1 MYQQKDK
8 IQNLI
13 LLALDTIC
21 MTVSYFLAGFFWYQL
36 YRGVSFQ
43 RMLAELSGDVEI
55 IVVAYAIIAIFFDYN
70 EKYMQ
75 RGKLEELKAVLK
87 MNILMAAIIS
97 MIEFARHENSPMSRG
112 ISFTTVV
119 INAVVMYI
127 CHLLLKKYLLQIY
140 KNKSSVSQM
149 LLLTT
154 VDRAEDILKSVAK
167 EREWTKRV
175 TGVIIIDDYMIG
187 KEICGIPV
195 VAGYDDML
203 EYARK
208 QIVDEVFIS
217 VPYDTGE
224 SLYNVVMEFEN
235 MGARVHLTVEI
246 LNQFKDF
253 NVALDS
259 MGDIPVISFYNN
271 YYDYRK
277 LLLKR
282 LMDIVGSLV
291 GIIFTIL
298 IGIIIAPPLLIE
310 SPGPL
315 IFKQKRVGKNGRYFY
330 MYKFRSMY
338 VDAEERKAEL
348 MKQNEMDGLMI
359 KMEND
364 PRVTKVGK
372 FIRKTSIDEFPQ
384 FFNVLKGDM
393 SLVGTRPPTLDEF
406 VHYKSYHKRRLSAKP
421 GITGLW
427 QVSGRNDIED
437 FEDVV
442 KLDLE
447 YIDNW
452 SLGLD
457 VKILLKT
464 VGAVFK
470 HTGK

>member
-1 MYQQKDK
+1 MYQQTDK

-21 MTVSYFLAGFFWYQL
+21 MIASYFLAGLFWYQL
-36 YRGVSFQ
+36 YRGVSFA
-43 RMLAELSGDVEI
+43 RMLAELSGDFGI
-55 IVVAYAIIAIFFDYN
+55 LIVAYAVIVVFFNYN

-75 RGKLEELKAVLK
+75 RGKLEELKAVVK
-87 MNILMAAIIS
+87 MNILLAAIIS
-97 MIEFARHENSPMSRG
+97 MIEFARHETSPMSRG
-112 ISFTTVV
+112 ISFATVLV
-119 INAVVMYI
+119 NVCLMYAA
-127 CHLLLKKYLLQIY
+127 HLLLKKYLLSVY
-140 KNKSSVSQM
+140 KNKASTSQM

-154 VDRAEDILKSVAK
+154 VDRAEDILRSVAK
-167 EREWTKRV
+167 EREWTKRI
-175 TGVIIIDDYMIG
+175 TGIIIVDDYLIG
-187 KEICGIPV
+187 KEICGVPV

-208 QIVDEVFIS
+208 QIVDEIFIS

-246 LNQFKDF
+246 LNRFKDF

-277 LLLKR
+277 ILMKR

-291 GIIFTIL
+291 GIVFTVI

-315 IFKQKRVGKNGRYFY
+315 IFKQKRVGRNGRYFY

-338 VDAEERKAEL
+338 VDAEARKAEL
-348 MKQNEMDGLMI
+348 MKQNEMDGLMF

-406 VHYKSYHKRRLSAKP
+406 VQYKSYHKRRLSAKP

-452 SLGLD
+452 SLSLD

>member
-1 MYQQKDK
+1 MYQSKDK
-8 IQNLI
+8 IQNLM
-13 LLALDTIC
+13 LLAVDTVC
-21 MTVSYFLAGFFWYQL
+21 VVVSYFLAGCFWYML

-43 RMLAELSGDVEI
+43 RMLAELSGDIETVAL
-55 IVVAYAIIAIFFDYN
+55 AYAVIAIFFNYN
-70 EKYMQ
+70 DKFSP
-75 RGKLEELKAVLK
+75 RGKLEELKAVVK
-87 MNILMAAIIS
+87 MNVLFAAIIS
-97 MIEFARHENSPMSRG
+97 MIVFARHEGSPMSRG
-112 ISFTTVV
+112 ISYAMVI
-119 INAVVMYI
+119 INAVLMYI
-127 CHLLLKKYLLQIY
+127 VHLLLKQYLLKVY
-140 KNKSSVSQM
+140 KQKSSVSQM

-154 VDRAEDILKSVAK
+154 VDRAENILRSVAR

-175 TGVIIIDDYMIG
+175 TGIIIIDDDLIG
-187 KEICGIPV
+187 QDICGVPV

-246 LNQFKDF
+246 LNRFTEF
-253 NVALDS
+253 NVALTT
-259 MGDIPVISFYNN
+259 MGDIPVITFFNN

-277 LLLKR
+277 LAVKR
-282 LMDIVGSLV
+282 LIDIIGALV
-291 GIIFTIL
+291 GIFITAVITIFL
-298 IGIIIAPPLLIE
+298 APALLIE

-338 VDAEERKAEL
+338 ADAEARKAEL
-348 MKQNEMDGLMI
+348 MKQNEMDGLMF

-393 SLVGTRPPTLDEF
+393 SLVGTRPPTVDEF
-406 VHYKSYHKRRLSAKP
+406 VQYKSYHKRRLSAKP

-427 QVSGRNDIED
+427 QVSGRNDID
-437 FEDVV
+437 NFEDVV

-452 SLGLD
+452 SLSLD
-457 VKILLKT
+457 MKILLKT

>member
-1 MYQQKDK
+1 MYQSKDK
-8 IQNLI
+8 IQNLMP
-13 LLALDTIC
+13 LAIDTVCAVI
-21 MTVSYFLAGFFWYQL
+21 SFFLAGYFWYML
-36 YRGVSFQ
+36 YRGVTFQ

-55 IVVAYAIIAIFFDYN
+55 VLMAYAVIAIFFNYN
-70 EKYMQ
+70 DKYTR
-75 RGKLEELKAVLK
+75 RGKLDELKAVVK
-87 MNILMAAIIS
+87 MNVLFAAIMS
-97 MIEFARHENSPMSRG
+97 MIVFARHEMSPMSRG
-112 ISFTTVV
+112 ISYMTVL
-119 INAVVMYI
+119 INTVLMYVV
-127 CHLLLKKYLLQIY
+127 HLLLKHYLLVVY
-140 KNKSSVSQM
+140 KNKNTVNQM

-154 VDRAEDILKSVAK
+154 VDRAESILRSVAR

-175 TGVIIIDDYMIG
+175 TGIIIIDDALIG
-187 KEICGIPV
+187 EKICGVPV

-203 EYARK
+203 DYAKK

-217 VPYDTGE
+217 VPYDSGE

-235 MGARVHLTVEI
+235 MGARVHLSVEI
-246 LNQFKDF
+246 LNRFSEF
-253 NVALDS
+253 NVALEN
-259 MGDIPVISFYNN
+259 MGDIPVITFFNN
-271 YYDYRK
+271 YYDYRA
-277 LLLKR
+277 LALKR
-282 LMDIVGSLV
+282 LIDIVGSLV
-291 GIIFTIL
+291 GIVFT
-298 IGIIIAPPLLIE
+298 IIIAIFLAPALLIE

-315 IFKQKRVGKNGRYFY
+315 IFKQKRVGRNGRYFY

-338 VDAEERKAEL
+338 ADAEERKAEL
-348 MKQNEMDGLMI
+348 MKQNEMEGLMF

-372 FIRKTSIDEFPQ
+372 FIRKTSLDEFPQ

-406 VHYKSYHKRRLSAKP
+406 VQYKSYHKRRLSAKP

-457 VKILLKT
+457 IKILLKT

>member
-330 MYKFRSMY
+330 MYKFHVCGCRG
-338 VDAEERKAEL
+338 AESRTHEAE
-348 MKQNEMDGLMI
+348 
-359 KMEND
+359 
-364 PRVTKVGK
+364 
-372 FIRKTSIDEFPQ
+372 
-384 FFNVLKGDM
+384 
-393 SLVGTRPPTLDEF
+393 
-406 VHYKSYHKRRLSAKP
+406 
-421 GITGLW
+421 
-427 QVSGRNDIED
+427 
-437 FEDVV
+437 
-442 KLDLE
+442 
-447 YIDNW
+447 
-452 SLGLD
+452 
-457 VKILLKT
+457 
-464 VGAVFK
+464 
-470 HTGK
+470 

>member
-1 MYQQKDK
+1 MYQSKDK
-8 IQNLI
+8 IQNLM
-13 LLALDTIC
+13 LLAVDTVSIL
-21 MTVSYFLAGFFWYQL
+21 VSYFLAGCFWYMF
-36 YRGVSFQ
+36 YRGVTFH
-43 RMLAELSGDVEI
+43 RMLAELSGDIEI
-55 IVVAYAIIAIFFDYN
+55 VLMAYALIAIFFNYN

-75 RGKLEELKAVLK
+75 RGKLEELKAVIK
-87 MNILMAAIIS
+87 MNILFAAIIS
-97 MIEFARHENSPMSRG
+97 MIVFARHELLPMSRG
-112 ISFTTVV
+112 ISYMTVI
-119 INAVVMYI
+119 INVALMYVV
-127 CHLLLKKYLLQIY
+127 HLLLKRYLLVIY
-140 KNKSSVSQM
+140 RNKSSVNQM

-154 VDRAEDILKSVAK
+154 TDRAENILKSVAR
-167 EREWTKRV
+167 EREWTKRI
-175 TGVIIIDDYMIG
+175 TGIIIIDDNMIG
-187 KEICGIPV
+187 REIYGVPV
-195 VAGYDDML
+195 VAGYDDMV

-235 MGARVHLTVEI
+235 MGARVHLSVEI
-246 LNQFKDF
+246 LNRFSEF
-253 NVALDS
+253 NVALES
-259 MGDIPVISFYNN
+259 MGDIPVITFFNN

-277 LLLKR
+277 LALKR
-282 LMDIVGSLV
+282 LMDIVGALV
-291 GIIFTIL
+291 GILFTAVITIFL
-298 IGIIIAPPLLIE
+298 APAILIE

-315 IFKQKRVGKNGRYFY
+315 IFKQKRVGRNGRYFY

-338 VDAEERKAEL
+338 MDAEERKEEL
-348 MKQNEMDGLMI
+348 MKQNEMDGLMF

-406 VHYKSYHKRRLSAKP
+406 VRYKTYHKRRLSAKP

-427 QVSGRNDIED
+427 QVSGRNDID
-437 FEDVV
+437 NFEDVV

-452 SLGLD
+452 SISLD
-457 VKILLKT
+457 IKILLKT

>member
-1 MYQQKDK
+1 MYQSKDRV
-8 IQNLI
+8 QNIMLLLVDTVCI
-13 LLALDTIC
+13 L
-21 MTVSYFLAGFFWYQL
+21 MSYFLAGFFWYML

-43 RMLAELSGDVEI
+43 RMLAELSKDFETAL
-55 IVVAYAIIAIFFDYN
+55 VAYAIIAVFFNYN
-70 EKYMQ
+70 QKFMQ
-75 RGKLEELKAVLK
+75 RGKLEELKAVVK
-87 MNILMAAIIS
+87 MNALFAAIIS
-97 MIEFARHENSPMSRG
+97 MIAFARHETSSMSRG
-112 ISFTTVV
+112 ISYVTVI
-119 INAVVMYI
+119 INLVLMYVV
-127 CHLLLKKYLLQIY
+127 HLLLKRYLLVVY
-140 KNKSSVSQM
+140 KNKSSVNQM

-154 VDRAEDILKSVAK
+154 TDRAEHILRSVAR

-175 TGVIIIDDYMIG
+175 TGIVIIDDDMVG
-187 KEICGIPV
+187 QEICGVPV
-195 VAGYDDML
+195 VAGYRDML
-203 EYARK
+203 DYARK

-217 VPYDTGE
+217 VPYDTGA

-235 MGARVHLTVEI
+235 MGAKVHLTVEV
-246 LNQFKDF
+246 LNHFTEF
-253 NVALDS
+253 NVALES
-259 MGDIPVISFYNN
+259 MGDIPVITFFNN
-271 YYDYRK
+271 YYDYRQ
-277 LLLKR
+277 LAVKR
-282 LMDIVGSLV
+282 LMDIAGGLV
-291 GIIFTIL
+291 GIL
-298 IGIIIAPPLLIE
+298 ITAVIAVFLAPPLLLE

-338 VDAEERKAEL
+338 MDAEERKAEL
-348 MKQNEMDGLMI
+348 MKQNEMDGLMF

-372 FIRKTSIDEFPQ
+372 FIRKTSLDEFPQ

-406 VHYKSYHKRRLSAKP
+406 VQYKSYHKRRLSARP

-427 QVSGRNDIED
+427 QVSGRNDID
-437 FEDVV
+437 NFDDVV

-452 SLGLD
+452 SLSLD
-457 VKILLKT
+457 IKILLKT